1 MPNNFPGTF
10 FNRHEIRY
18 KSGALKTKFS
28 KIFYFLLSITDRAEE
43 INRHM
48 GSVNL
53 LPIDIPEETLEVDG
67 VAFDT
72 SKRDY
77 ENLDKEKMAQAV
89 VKMLKKVVDLSNANL
104 IENASGLLAKIS
116 RGRVDK
122 TRKKTITWKSLQNTL
137 LNFFYFLNRLW
148 TFHQMF

>member
-1 MPNNFPGTF
+1 MVHGNIGEHFLNWKIFKSVHSFYKKRMSNNFPGTF

-28 KIFYFLLSITDRAEE
+28 KIFYFLPSITDRVEE

-53 LPIDIPEETLEVDG
+53 LTIDIPEETLETDG

-89 VKMLKKVVDLSNANL
+89 VKML
-104 IENASGLLAKIS
+104 
-116 RGRVDK
+116 
-122 TRKKTITWKSLQNTL
+122 
-137 LNFFYFLNRLW
+137 
-148 TFHQMF
+148 